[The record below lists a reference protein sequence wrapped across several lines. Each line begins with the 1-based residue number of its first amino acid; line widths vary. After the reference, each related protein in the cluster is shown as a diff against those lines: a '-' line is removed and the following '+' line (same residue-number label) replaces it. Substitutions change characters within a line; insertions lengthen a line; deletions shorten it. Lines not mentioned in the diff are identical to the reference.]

1 MSQPRSHP
9 SRNPSRTAID
19 LTLDSDSSTD
29 SDSPPR
35 TSHSSRRQT
44 RHVSRSERGSRAP
57 PFLRNTQEEN
67 HEVIDLSD
75 DSDFQIQEFHPTANR
90 QPTPFEPSSSPDV
103 EIVHERPAPPGS
115 RRVSP
120 ERPPRFPTRL
130 PPIPIPSPTPM
141 ERGPFGYFPE
151 IIRRS
156 TQYVLG
162 NIGNIGNMPNPW
174 QVAPDHR
181 ESMRQINERV
191 RQRQE
196 LHTENLD
203 DFVINLDYRQP
214 AFALGGLDMYERT
227 SETPQVVQE
236 PYKAPTP
243 AKEGFIRTFTE
254 ESVVLCPMC
263 GDELATG
270 GNDVKQQ
277 VWVVKGCGH
286 VSVPILRLKIGKSYL
301 HQHQVYCG
309 ECAINRHA
317 SKSKKDKKAA
327 PTKSTPFKVCAVEG
341 CHSKVV
347 SRTAMFP
354 IYL

>member
-29 SDSPPR
+29 YDSLHQP
-35 TSHSSRRQT
+35 SYSSRRQS

-57 PFLRNTQEEN
+57 PFIQNTREET

-75 DSDFQIQEFHPTANR
+75 DSDFQIQEFAPTADR
-90 QPTPFEPSSSPDV
+90 RPTPFQQSSSPEV
-103 EIVHERPAPPGS
+103 EIVHERPVPGGS

-120 ERPPRFPTRL
+120 ERRQRPGRL
-130 PPIPIPSPTPM
+130 PALSPPIPFPSPPPM

-156 TQYVLG
+156 TQFVLG
-162 NIGNIGNMPNPW
+162 NMSTPW
-174 QVAPDHR
+174 QVPQDHR
-181 ESMRQINERV
+181 EQLRQINEQA
-191 RQRQE
+191 RQRHE
-196 LHTENLD
+196 FRD
-203 DFVINLDYRQP
+203 DVIINFDYRQP
-214 AFALGGLDMYERT
+214 AFALGGLEMYERN

-243 AKEGFIRTFTE
+243 AKEGFIRTFAE
-254 ESVVLCPMC
+254 DSVVLCPMC
-263 GDELATG
+263 DDELATG
-270 GNDVKQQ
+270 GNDTKQQ

-286 VSVPILRLKIGKSYL
+286 V
-301 HQHQVYCG
+301 YCG
-309 ECAINRHA
+309 DCATNRHV

-327 PTKSTPFKVCAVEG
+327 SLKSIPFKICAVEG
-341 CHSKVV
+341 CDTKVGHK
-347 SRTAMFP
+347 TAMFP
-354 IYL
+354 VYL